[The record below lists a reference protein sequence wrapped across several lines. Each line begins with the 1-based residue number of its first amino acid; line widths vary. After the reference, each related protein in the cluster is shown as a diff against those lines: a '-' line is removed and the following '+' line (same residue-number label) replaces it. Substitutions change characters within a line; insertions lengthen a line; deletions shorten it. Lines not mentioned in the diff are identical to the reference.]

1 LELPVTDIDDSGAL
15 AVPVTVLLVDDR
27 RADLVAL
34 RTILEPLEIELLEA
48 TSGKQA
54 IELAASRPLAAIL
67 LDVQMP
73 GQDGFETAKRI
84 RENSDGK
91 RVPIIFLTAYGN
103 DEFPVI
109 QAYRLGAIDY
119 LVKPLIPEI
128 LRTKVLGFVE
138 LFRHTEQIRRQ
149 SHLLEEA
156 ERRQRERIESALRD
170 SEERHRIWVKAVKD
184 FAIFLM
190 DEEGRITS
198 WNEGGE
204 RLTGY
209 LADEVIGQ
217 SFARLFIPQDQDAD
231 KPQLEL
237 ETAAATGSA
246 NDENWIQRKD
256 GSRFWAS
263 GFNTALR
270 DDDGRLR
277 GFVKIIHDLT
287 ERKLFEDRLRKHAA
301 ELTEAAR
308 RRDQFLAM
316 LSHEL
321 RNPLGPIR
329 NAVQLLQQRGNDA
342 EVLGWAREVIE
353 RQARH
358 MTRLVD
364 DLLDVTRVA
373 RGKVTLDRQRVDL
386 GRLVLSTTEDYR
398 PGILQAGLNL
408 VAHVPENPVWIVGD
422 STRLSQVLGNLLDNA
437 RKFSDPGG
445 EIDVRLVV
453 DHQNA
458 RAEIV
463 VHDTGIGMTQDLL
476 RRIFEIFEQ
485 GQHGLDRT
493 RGGLGVGLALVKAI
507 VEMHGGEVRA
517 SSDGPGKGATFFIVL
532 PLAQASGGTLNLPLP
547 GKEQGKSLSIVIIED
562 NDDARQTQKM
572 LLEGL
577 GHQVAVAANGPQG
590 IELARQIVPDVVLCD
605 IGLPGMDGYQVGC
618 ALRADPNTA
627 QVRLIAISGYC
638 TEADFEKSRHAGF
651 DLHLTKP
658 VDPGVLA
665 NAIQSKG

>member
-1 LELPVTDIDDSGAL
+1 MTDIDDSGAL

-48 TSGKQA
+48 TSGQQA
-54 IELAASRPLAAIL
+54 IELAASHTLAAIL

-109 QAYRLGAIDY
+109 EAYRLGAIDY

-138 LFRHTEQIRRQ
+138 LFRHAEQIRRQ
-149 SHLLEEA
+149 SRLLEEA
-156 ERRQRERIESALRD
+156 ERRQRERIEAALRD

-209 LADEVIGQ
+209 LADEVIGR
-217 SFARLFIPQDQDAD
+217 SYARLFIPQDQDAD
-231 KPQLEL
+231 MPRLEL

-270 DDDGRLR
+270 DDDGKLR
-277 GFVKIIHDLT
+277 GYVKIIHDLT
-287 ERKLFEDRLRKHAA
+287 ERKLFEDRLRNHAA
-301 ELTEAAR
+301 ELSEAAR

-373 RGKVTLDRQRVDL
+373 RGKVTLERQRIDL

-408 VAHVPENPVWIVGD
+408 VVHVPENPVRMWAIRRAESVARQLARQCQEIQRSGWGD
-422 STRLSQVLGNLLDNA
+422 RRSPWSSIA
-437 RKFSDPGG
+437 KMPG
-445 EIDVRLVV
+445 
-453 DHQNA
+453 
-458 RAEIV
+458 AEIV
-463 VHDTGIGMTQDLL
+463 VHDAGIGMTQDCCDESSRSSSRDSMDWIARATFG
-476 RRIFEIFEQ
+476 RR
-485 GQHGLDRT
+485 T
-493 RGGLGVGLALVKAI
+493 CLVKAI
-507 VEMHGGEVRA
+507 VEMHGGEIRA
-517 SSDGPGKGATFFIVL
+517 SSDGPGKERRSPSFFRWRRQGTSLAT
-532 PLAQASGGTLNLPLP
+532 
-547 GKEQGKSLSIVIIED
+547 
-562 NDDARQTQKM
+562 ARQGAGQIA
-572 LLEGL
+572 L
-577 GHQVAVAANGPQG
+577 HRHHR
-590 IELARQIVPDVVLCD
+590 RQ
-605 IGLPGMDGYQVGC
+605 
-618 ALRADPNTA
+618 
-627 QVRLIAISGYC
+627 
-638 TEADFEKSRHAGF
+638 
-651 DLHLTKP
+651 
-658 VDPGVLA
+658 
-665 NAIQSKG
+665 